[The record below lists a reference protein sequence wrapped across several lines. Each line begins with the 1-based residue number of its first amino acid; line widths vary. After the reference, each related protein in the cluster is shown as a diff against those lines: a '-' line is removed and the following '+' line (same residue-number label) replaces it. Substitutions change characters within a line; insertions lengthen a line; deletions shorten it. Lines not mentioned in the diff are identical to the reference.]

1 MSHTPLTVAQER
13 SWPGDRKTPGSRI
26 GHGALA
32 IIVGPVAPRTWEA
45 ASDLVVSLVTGLVAF
60 VVIVVLV
67 TVGVGLI
74 PLALVGVVLLVGTL
88 HLTRYL
94 AMWDRA
100 RVRTFFGAEIG
111 APTLPVRAPGQSFFS
126 WQWSWVT
133 SAAMWKQC
141 AYQIVRGPIMVVVTT
156 LAVAT
161 WSSAA
166 ALIALPL
173 YIRPTVPGGRNWW
186 FGSGTP
192 PPAAVAGLCAA
203 GVVLLFVAPW
213 VTRALATI
221 DLALARVMLGPS
233 RRDRLSTEVTRL
245 SVSRARVVDATD
257 AERRRIERDLHDG
270 VQPRLVSL
278 AITLGRAQAKFDN
291 DPGEANRLLSQAH
304 DSAKEA
310 LSDLRDLARGI
321 HPSVLDDRGL
331 DAALS
336 ALVAGSPVPVG
347 VEVDLPRR
355 PSRTSEAVAYFFVA
369 EAVTNVAKHARATHA
384 TVVIGQD
391 DALMRVVVADDG
403 GGGAAA
409 TPGGGL
415 AGLVDRLAAVDGTVS
430 VSSPVGGPTRLEAVI
445 PCGW

>member
-1 MSHTPLTVAQER
+1 MSRAPLTAEHPV
-13 SWPGDRKTPGSRI
+13 SVVGDTKADRT
-26 GHGALA
+26 GHALLA
-32 IIVGPVAPRTWEA
+32 VLLGPFAPRTWLS
-45 ASDLVVSLVTGLVAF
+45 ASALVVSMVTGFIAF
-60 VVIVVLV
+60 VAITVLV
-67 TVGVGLI
+67 VTGVGL
-74 PLALVGVVLLVGTL
+74 LVVALVGVILLVATL

-100 RVRTFFGAEIG
+100 RIRTFFGTEITP
-111 APTLPVRAPGQSFFS
+111 PTLPVRAPDQSFFS
-126 WQWSWVT
+126 WQRSWVT
-133 SAAMWKQC
+133 SRAMWKPC
-141 AYQIVRGPIMVVVTT
+141 GYQLLRGPIMVVVTVV
-156 LAVAT
+156 AVAT
-161 WSSAA
+161 WSIAV
-166 ALIALPL
+166 ALVALPV
-173 YIRPTVPGGRNWW
+173 YIRPTVSGGSNWW
-186 FGSGTP
+186 FGSGR
-192 PPAAVAGLCAA
+192 PPADAVAGLCAA

-221 DLALARVMLGPS
+221 DLTLARAMLGPT

-278 AITLGRAQAKFDN
+278 AITLGRAQAKFET
-291 DPGEANRLLSQAH
+291 DPDEANRLVSQAH

-336 ALVAGSPVPVG
+336 ALVAGSPVPVS

-369 EAVTNVAKHARATHA
+369 EAVTNVAKHAKATHA

-391 DALMRVVVADDG
+391 DAVMRIVVADDG
-403 GGGAAA
+403 GGGAES

-415 AGLVDRLAAVDGTVS
+415 AGLVDRLAAVDGTLTMA
-430 VSSPVGGPTRLEAVI
+430 SPRGGPTRLEAVI